1 MLENQKDFYAEL
13 AKILSKEFQGN
24 LEGDLFNTSLQGTHF
39 DLRNDKHFKQ
49 SYAILNKEF
58 LHDEFHRDSN
68 ALNPKFY
75 YELLH
80 ILGLKEI
87 ETKGK
92 ILIQIDE
99 TQKNSFA
106 KHIADKLKNNNKP
119 SDFETTMS
127 HIIVWLNRILF
138 LKLIEA
144 NLLHFNDFDKNLRFL
159 TSTKITS
166 FSILAH
172 LFFEV
177 LARDYAERKQDKG
190 FNFLPYL
197 NSSLFI
203 RDEKEICDL
212 NALDDTLEILPF
224 ATTQTEYKK
233 GKSVRFLTYLFDFLE
248 CFDFGKSQD
257 SNLSHKLINSSV
269 LGAMFEKLNGYQ
281 EGSFYT
287 PNFITSYMCKE
298 SLQKIVLEKFN
309 TAFDWDAKDLE
320 SLRKQID
327 RNFSEKEADFKR
339 LLESIRICDPSVGSG
354 HFLVSALNEMIGI
367 YHHLGLLGFG

>member
-1 MLENQKDFYAEL
+1 MPLQFQPLTPKEFFASCNKDYAESKISELEEFKEKVAQYLESLDKHKKQNEKAIVANVLAPFLLDLGFQAQAAYKHKGNSEIDLALLKDSQVEILIEAKTQKNKTEMFSAENPNCKALHECILYYLRERENNNAIKYILITDFYQFYLFRAKEFERYFYKNKKIQDAYKSLNKKDLLENQKDFYAEL

-166 FSILAH
+166 F
-172 LFFEV
+172 
-177 LARDYAERKQDKG
+177 
-190 FNFLPYL
+190 
-197 NSSLFI
+197 
-203 RDEKEICDL
+203 
-212 NALDDTLEILPF
+212 
-224 ATTQTEYKK
+224 
-233 GKSVRFLTYLFDFLE
+233 
-248 CFDFGKSQD
+248 
-257 SNLSHKLINSSV
+257 
-269 LGAMFEKLNGYQ
+269 
-281 EGSFYT
+281 
-287 PNFITSYMCKE
+287 
-298 SLQKIVLEKFN
+298 
-309 TAFDWDAKDLE
+309 
-320 SLRKQID
+320 
-327 RNFSEKEADFKR
+327 
-339 LLESIRICDPSVGSG
+339 
-354 HFLVSALNEMIGI
+354 
-367 YHHLGLLGFG
+367 